1 MSRFSDKKYSLIVGI
16 LLLLFPVLSAWI
28 SFFPLQK
35 RERKA
40 VKPNIIFLLTDDH
53 RWDAMGAMGNKII
66 QTPNLDK
73 LAKKGIL
80 FRKAYVTTAICCVS
94 RASILS
100 GQYESRHQIN
110 DFNTDFSADALS
122 QTYPALLKKAGYK
135 IGFIGKLGIDVQ
147 NQPDSIFDYWSSP
160 KEGQPAY
167 ELVNKSGKTV
177 HHTDSV
183 NTDIK
188 QFLNQF
194 ANQEPFCLSV
204 SFKAPH
210 ELDGNPPTYPVQEKY
225 KDFYK
230 GTAIPEPITADPK
243 YWNSFPDF
251 FRTDANIARERW
263 KPLFSTPEIRQE
275 TVRNY
280 YRLITGVDEVVGNIN
295 QQLQRLHIA
304 DNTIIIFMGDNGFS
318 LGEHGLEGKW
328 FGFEESIRVPLIISG
343 APLPEN
349 RKGLISERIALNI
362 DVAPTLLAMAGVP
375 VPKTIQG
382 KDLIA
387 MLNSGKP
394 ARTDFFYEHTFMG
407 SPKLPKVEGVVAEDF
422 KYMNYIEHQYEE
434 LYHTKSD
441 PNETVNLAQN
451 AQHQEK
457 LKQLRTRYEQLK
469 QEVK

>member
-1 MSRFSDKKYSLIVGI
+1 MQPLAEKKYRILAAAF
-16 LLLLFPVLSAWI
+16 LLLLPVLSAWI
-28 SFFPLQK
+28 SFYPVEKPEK
-35 RERKA
+35 RFT
-40 VKPNIIFLLTDDH
+40 KPNIIFLLTDDH
-53 RWDAMGAMGNKII
+53 RWDALGAMGNRII
-66 QTPNLDK
+66 KTPNLDS
-73 LAKKGIL
+73 LAKTGIL

-94 RASILS
+94 RASIMS
-100 GQYESRHQIN
+100 GQYESRHHIN
-110 DFNTDFSADALS
+110 DFNTDFSAAALAR
-122 QTYPALLKKAGYK
+122 TYPALLKNAGYK
-135 IGFIGKLGIDVQ
+135 LGFIGKLGIDVK

-183 NTDIK
+183 NTDIM
-188 QFLNQF
+188 QFLNRF
-194 ANQEPFCLSV
+194 ANKEPFCLSV

-210 ELDGNPPTYPVQEKY
+210 ELDGNPPTYPVQEKFRELY
-225 KDFYK
+225 KD
-230 GTAIPEPITADPK
+230 ADMALPVTADPK

-251 FRTDANIARERW
+251 FRTDENIARERW
-263 KPLFSTPEIRQE
+263 KPLFSTPELHKE

-280 YRLITGVDEVVGNIN
+280 YRLISGVDEVVGNIAR
-295 QQLQRLHIA
+295 QLKALHIA

-328 FGFEESIRVPLIISG
+328 FGFEESIRVPMIISG

-349 RKGLISERIALNI
+349 LHGKISDQIALNI
-362 DVAPTLLAMAGVP
+362 DVAPTMLAFAGVRAP
-375 VPKTIQG
+375 AAMQG

-451 AQHQEK
+451 AQYQEK